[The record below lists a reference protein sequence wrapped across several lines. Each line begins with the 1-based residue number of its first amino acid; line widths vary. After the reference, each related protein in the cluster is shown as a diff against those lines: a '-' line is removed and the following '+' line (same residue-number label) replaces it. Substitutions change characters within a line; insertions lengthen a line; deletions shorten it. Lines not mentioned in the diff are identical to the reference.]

1 MSGHRWEQ
9 FIIDYLPKLKT
20 FQFLMLFDVDTEE
33 ELNEIIDPYSTSFW
47 LIHHQ

>member
-1 MSGHRWEQ
+1 MNGHRLEQ

-20 FQFLMLFDVDTEE
+20 FQFLIFFDVDTGE
-33 ELNEIIDPYSTSFW
+33 ELNKIIDSYPTSFW